1 MLFRSYSD
9 SDFYEME
16 IGTAGLMRNY
26 MARKCDIHFPPERKL
41 SRFLTAAL
49 RVYRVP
55 EEEQEK
61 VLAFIASLD
70 IRAIAEKVMHHL
82 FEMLEMKFDFKLSSD
97 SKTEEVA
104 Q

>member
-1 MLFRSYSD
+1 MD
-9 SDFYEME
+9 

-49 RVYRVP
+49 RIYKVP
-55 EEEQEK
+55 EEELTR
-61 VLAFIASLD
+61 VLAFIGSLD
-70 IRAIAEKVMHHL
+70 IRAIAEKVMRRL
-82 FEMLEMKFDFKLSSD
+82 FEMLEMKFDFKLSGS
-97 SKTEEVA
+97 SETEEVT